1 MVVGED
7 QIWVCFRKGL
17 CTPRVWDRESRSCIV
32 AVKPSVLC
40 SKIYGPSSAVKRKFC
55 ESCYNYSGPRIPETR

>member
-7 QIWVCFRKGL
+7 QIWVCFGKGL
-17 CTPRVWDRESRSCIV
+17 CTPRVWDRESRSSIV

-40 SKIYGPSSAVKRKFC
+40 SKIYGPSSTVKR
-55 ESCYNYSGPRIPETR
+55 EVL